1 MISTKINSK
10 ILIWIASILFFSIS
24 CGQNK
29 QIKPKQND
37 MLPKEINLNPKI
49 TKIIDSIFIFKNGVK
64 KLETVQVFDLN
75 KCLLTHGNS
84 KYFVN
89 DTLNQTGTNTFDH
102 NGNSI
107 ESNTILHFKNSSQN
121 FTRKFDNYGNMTHA
135 TVKEGD
141 KTSFF
146 EYKNT
151 YINNKLTETSA
162 ISKNSGRI
170 IDKSSFEYDTKG
182 NLIAESIK
190 SSYLEAKN
198 LYEYNNDNQV
208 TLYQH
213 IRNGEVDDRI
223 IYHYNNKLLSKKE
236 WFESI
241 SPNPMVTEYIYNDK
255 NQLIL
260 EVEKQFAG
268 KIEYKN
274 YDSFNNWQI
283 KEQYSGGELNR
294 LTKRIFFDN

>member
-1 MISTKINSK
+1 
-10 ILIWIASILFFSIS
+10 
-24 CGQNK
+24 
-29 QIKPKQND
+29 

-75 KCLLTHGNS
+75 KGLLTHGNS

-89 DTLNQTGTNTFDH
+89 DTLNQTGINTFDH

-107 ESNTILHFKNSSQN
+107 ESSTILHFKNSSQN

-135 TVKEGD
+135 AVKEGD

-182 NLIAESIK
+182 NLIAEYIK

-274 YDSFNNWQI
+274 YDSFSNWQI
-283 KEQYSGGELNR
+283 KEQYSGGELYR